1 MSKSR
6 DELDAALR
14 ARFDP
19 DDLAV
24 YADLLQSEG
33 DPRGELITLELQT
46 AVTPEIVER
55 RRALLRS
62 WLGDM
67 PIVEDVLLNFRYGFI
82 EDMQLDGAAGYAWL
96 ASPAGEFLRTGW
108 MYGKRIEVQRA
119 LTALAAKPRPW
130 LTKLALEERWDD
142 DEITVPPGLV
152 AATPNL
158 VTLELVGPFAL
169 ERFAHP
175 KLERIAWTMT
185 RDQGSGELRMPS
197 LTTLELSLKQPR
209 YEGEP
214 GFDVYAWLTAQ
225 PIRSQLRHV
234 RLPPPPSPKTLDELA
249 TSMPACRIEIR

>member
-55 RRALLRS
+55 RRALLKS

-67 PIVEDVLLNFRYGFI
+67 PVVEEVLLKFRYGFI
-82 EDMQLDGAAGYAWL
+82 EDMQLDGSSGYAWL

-108 MYGKRIEVQRA
+108 MYGKRIEVERA
-119 LTALAAKPRPW
+119 LVALAARPRPW

-142 DEITVPPGLV
+142 YEITVPPDLV

-169 ERFAHP
+169 EVFAHP
-175 KLERIAWTMT
+175 KIERIVWTMGRT
-185 RDQGSGELRMPS
+185 QGRGELRMPS
-197 LTTLELSLKQPR
+197 LTTLELSTRPPR
-209 YEGEP
+209 YEGEQQ
-214 GFDVYAWLTAQ
+214 FDVFAWLAEQ
-225 PIRSQLRHV
+225 PIRLQLRHV
-234 RLPPPPSPKTLDELA
+234 RLPRPESPKIVEELA
-249 TSMPACRIEIR
+249 AAMPACQIEIR